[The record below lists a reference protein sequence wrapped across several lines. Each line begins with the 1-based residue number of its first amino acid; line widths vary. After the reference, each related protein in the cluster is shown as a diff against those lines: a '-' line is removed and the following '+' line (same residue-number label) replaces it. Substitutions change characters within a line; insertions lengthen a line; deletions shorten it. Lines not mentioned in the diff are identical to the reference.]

1 MLSHKIGL
9 IGNAQ
14 VIYIDVST
22 ICITAPAQ
30 FAALILPAAVSFGY
44 REQALVAILVMA
56 GSATTVSC
64 YVMARNMG
72 HEGVLTASVVMLT
85 TLLSAFTI
93 TAWIYLLRC
102 LALI

>member
-1 MLSHKIGL
+1 MIG
-9 IGNAQ
+9 
-14 VIYIDVST
+14 
-22 ICITAPAQ
+22 
-30 FAALILPAAVSFGY
+30 FAAIFLPAAVLCGF
-44 REQALVAILVMA
+44 RQEALVAVLIML
-56 GSATTVSC
+56 GSPTTVSGF
-64 YVMARNMG
+64 VMARNMG